1 VKPVRLKSVFALAL
15 LVTVLP
21 GPAHAKGE
29 KTWDTASSIGAYG
42 LTAVAIGF
50 PLVRNDTNG
59 ALQAAGSFAAAQ
71 LVTFGLKEAFPELRP
86 DGSDR
91 KSFPSGH
98 TSTAFAAASSLFNR
112 QGQSVGIPALAVAT
126 FVGLARVQAD
136 KHHWYDVVVG
146 AAIGS
151 ASGFLITRD
160 RPDRAALIV
169 PWGDTKGAGV
179 ALARDATAEL
189 GVADMVPRPP
199 FLSHAAF
206 VLLIV
211 VALVWL

>member
-1 VKPVRLKSVFALAL
+1 MKPVRLKSALALAL
-15 LVTVLP
+15 LVTAMP

-42 LTAVAIGF
+42 LTAVAIGL
-50 PLVRNDTNG
+50 PLAKGDTNG
-59 ALQAAGSFAAAQ
+59 ALQAGGSVATAQ

-98 TSTAFAAASSLFNR
+98 TSQAFAAASSLFNR

-126 FVGLARVQAD
+126 FVGIARVQAD

-151 ASGFLITRD
+151 TSGFLITRD
-160 RPDRAALIV
+160 RTGRSAMIV
-169 PWGDTKGAGV
+169 PWGDSKGGGAS
-179 ALARDATAEL
+179 LAMR
-189 GVADMVPRPP
+189 
-199 FLSHAAF
+199 F
-206 VLLIV
+206 
-211 VALVWL
+211 